1 MIQIVR
7 PDRRAALKSI
17 IATAKNS
24 NELIRRLDELGDV
37 PDSRFEDPYEPP
49 STMTT
54 WASTSTSNIETMWIR
69 MPQTAWGD
77 PVSIMSVWPTGA

>member
-7 PDRRAALKSI
+7 PDRRAALKFI

-24 NELIRRLDELGDV
+24 DELIRRLDELGDV

-49 STMTT
+49 PTMTT
-54 WASTSTSNIETMWIR
+54 WASTSNTETMWIR
-69 MPQTAWGD
+69 MPQTAWDD
-77 PVSIMSVWPTGA
+77 PVSIMSVCPTGA